1 MLCSLGHVSLRETL
15 RTVPRKEENG
25 DEAFDM
31 ARLSLL
37 PFACINFGRLR
48 AHATM
53 NPRDTSASVQRP
65 MKSPL
70 WDTSASEMTGAILT
84 VKTMRIAEAAQA
96 LSEVSYA
103 LECVSVALQQT
114 RGEKRSDSYLPP
126 KRHIKP
132 PQARS
137 WKK

>member
-1 MLCSLGHVSLRETL
+1 MLCSLGHVSLRDPL

-37 PFACINFGRLR
+37 PFACTSFGRLR

-53 NPRDTSASVQRP
+53 KPRDDSASVQSP

-96 LSEVSYA
+96 LSLVSNA
-103 LECVSVALQQT
+103 FNSAFSVLQ
-114 RGEKRSDSYLPP
+114 
-126 KRHIKP
+126 
-132 PQARS
+132 
-137 WKK
+137 